1 MQSLVQSS
9 NQNFSIDIWVPN
21 ITIRKKEPSLLSKL
35 FSYQIRIDQISK
47 LKDDCFTN
55 FFSGIEKKVY
65 II

>member
-9 NQNFSIDIWVPN
+9 NQNFCIDIWVPN
-21 ITIRKKEPSLLSKL
+21 IAIRKKRTCLLCKL
-35 FSYQIRIDQISK
+35 FSNQIRIDQTSK
-47 LKDDCFTN
+47 LKDDCFSN